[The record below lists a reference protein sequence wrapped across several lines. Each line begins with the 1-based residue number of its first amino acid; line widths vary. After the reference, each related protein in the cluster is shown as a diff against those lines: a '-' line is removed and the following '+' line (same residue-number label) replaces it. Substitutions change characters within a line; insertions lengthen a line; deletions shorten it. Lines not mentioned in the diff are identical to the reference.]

1 MANPLLVRPLVGWP
15 LFAVPDDSGELHFPT
30 LEQSVRQS
38 LQILLLT
45 RPGEQLMRPEF
56 GAGLENFLHEPNTLG
71 TRRRIRD
78 AIAEAIGRWEDR
90 ILVDRIEVQES
101 EEDPTLLRVEIAY
114 RLRRTGAAQQLGLT
128 IASQ

>member
-1 MANPLLVRPLVGWP
+1 MANPLVVRPLIGWP
-15 LFAVPDDSGELHFPT
+15 LLAVPDDGGELHFPT

-78 AIAEAIGRWEDR
+78 AIAQAIGRWEDR
-90 ILVDRIEVQES
+90 IIVDRIEVQES

>member
-1 MANPLLVRPLVGWP
+1 MANPLVVRPLIGWP
-15 LFAVPDDSGELHFPT
+15 LLAVPDDAGELHFPT

-78 AIAEAIGRWEDR
+78 AIAQAIGGGNR
-90 ILVDRIEVQES
+90 IIVDRIEVQES
-101 EEDPTLLRVEIAY
+101 EEDPTLLRVETAY
-114 RLRRTGAAQQLGLT
+114 ACGGPEQRNN
-128 IASQ
+128 SD